1 MLIIVKVNTGQ
12 EDPATTTVIV
22 TGPGGAVFRIVNVLV
37 LLLKLM

>member
-22 TGPGGAVFRIVNVLV
+22 TGPGGAVLRTVNVFV
-37 LLLKLM
+37 LPLKVI